1 MILGKP
7 VKNPTMRWIAELMV
21 VIAVVSIQLNGKQQR
36 FITNVNPIHK
46 RIIAYF
52 GPKTLALYGL
62 PPDMKTEPIVYHNY
76 KKLSDWCQ
84 T

>member
-1 MILGKP
+1 MK
-7 VKNPTMRWIAELMV
+7 WIAELMGP
-21 VIAVVSIQLNGKQQR
+21 IAVVSIQLNGKQQR
-36 FITNVNPIHK
+36 FITNVNLIHK

-52 GPKTLALYGL
+52 GPKTLSLYEL
-62 PPDMKTEPIVYHNY
+62 PPDIRAEPIPYHRY